1 MLCREKRHDNLR
13 SRGICGKLITS
24 VRIELCWLPRPIAV
38 GFIMDRNKE
47 ISYNNFLSYRPALDE
62 LIEQVNVGTKWLLF
76 GTLLHLD
83 DKKLDGIDQL
93 PGHDNTMKTLKMFQL
108 WLDTTPTASRRQIL
122 EVLRKSVVG
131 ENTLADEYEKYL
143 KKLHET
149 NCKLMH

>member
-1 MLCREKRHDNLR
+1 
-13 SRGICGKLITS
+13 
-24 VRIELCWLPRPIAV
+24 
-38 GFIMDRNKE
+38 MDRNKE

-62 LIEQVNVGTKWLLF
+62 LIEHVNIGIKWLLF

-83 DKKLDGIDQL
+83 DKRLDGINQL
-93 PGHDNTMKTLKMFQL
+93 PGHDTTMKTLKMFQL

-143 KKLHET
+143 KELHET
-149 NCKLMH
+149 NCKLMHYALSMQSEE